1 MSHSLQL
8 FIYDANEIIIPHK
21 NNFPFIRFDTPE
33 LAYDFIR
40 NLKSHPDCSFGNPYF
55 VINNMQLI
63 PNDVR
68 NLHMYKKH
76 INNENDDGE
85 NEDGE
90 NEDGEN
96 DDGDIENDG
105 DDDIM
110 MDGCFSIYKNFDLFM
125 DLVIDNNTNEA
136 EGFKEYLKLIVE
148 ENNYYNSAEY
158 IEDMREEYNDRL
170 KYDLED

>member
-8 FIYDANEIIIPHK
+8 FIYGAHEIIVPHM

-40 NLKSHPDCSFGNPYF
+40 NLKSHPGCSFGNPYF

-68 NLHMYKKH
+68 KLHMYKKN
-76 INNENDDGE
+76 INN
-85 NEDGE
+85 
-90 NEDGEN
+90 EN

-105 DDDIM
+105 DDYIM
-110 MDGCFSIYKNFDLFM
+110 MDGCFSIYNNFDLFM

-136 EGFKEYLKLIVE
+136 VGFKEYLKLIVE
-148 ENNYYNSAEY
+148 ENNYYNSVEY
-158 IEDMREEYNDRL
+158 HEDMREEYNDRL
-170 KYDLED
+170 KYDLEDYSDV

>member
-1 MSHSLQL
+1 MSHSIQL
-8 FIYDANEIIIPHK
+8 FIYGADEIIIQHK
-21 NNFPFIRFDTPE
+21 NNFPLIRFDTKE
-33 LAYDFIR
+33 LAYEFIR
-40 NLKSHPDCSFGNPYF
+40 NLKSQPGSSFEYPYF
-55 VINNMQLI
+55 VINNPQLL
-63 PNDVR
+63 PDDVR
-68 NLHMYKKH
+68 ILHMYKKY
-76 INNENDDGE
+76 INNE

-90 NEDGEN
+90 NE
-96 DDGDIENDG
+96 DGDIENDG

-136 EGFKEYLKLIVE
+136 VGFKEYLKLIVE

-170 KYDLED
+170 KYDLEDYSDDIS

>member
-40 NLKSHPDCSFGNPYF
+40 NLKSHPGCSFENPYF

-68 NLHMYKKH
+68 KLHMYKKH
-76 INNENDDGE
+76 INNENC
-85 NEDGE
+85 
-90 NEDGEN
+90 
-96 DDGDIENDG
+96 DIEND
-105 DDDIM
+105 DNIM
-110 MDGCFSIYKNFDLFM
+110 LDGCFSIYKNLDLLM

-136 EGFKEYLKLIVE
+136 EGFTEYLKLIVE

-158 IEDMREEYNDRL
+158 IEDMMDEYYDGL
-170 KYDLED
+170 KYDLDDYSDDIS

>member
-8 FIYDANEIIIPHK
+8 FIYGADEIIIPHK
-21 NNFPFIRFDTPE
+21 NNFPFIRFDTKE

-40 NLKSHPDCSFGNPYF
+40 NLKSHPGCSFGNPYF
-55 VINNMQLI
+55 VINNPQLL
-63 PNDVR
+63 PDDVR
-68 NLHMYKKH
+68 KLHMYKKY
-76 INNENDDGE
+76 INNE

-90 NEDGEN
+90 NE
-96 DDGDIENDG
+96 DGDIENDG

-136 EGFKEYLKLIVE
+136 VGFKEYLKLIVE

-170 KYDLED
+170 KYDLDDIS